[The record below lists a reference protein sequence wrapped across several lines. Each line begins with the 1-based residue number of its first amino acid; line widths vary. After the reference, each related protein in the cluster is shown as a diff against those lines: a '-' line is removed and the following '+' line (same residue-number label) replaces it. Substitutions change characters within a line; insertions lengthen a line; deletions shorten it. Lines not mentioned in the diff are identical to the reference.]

1 MNELDLEHDQ
11 GTPPIQI
18 LRREDASHLRPSWWS
33 NIDTAGIQKLLS
45 IAPGASVWMPGEGE
59 YLLVGHW
66 RHRPEVLNVVEL
78 VAIRFA
84 EELLSAAISQAKTSG
99 ARVLLAIE
107 MSERRSPAFYER
119 AGMELLET
127 VISWEIALGRSL
139 DDRQG
144 ALEIDLIDSLDGGA
158 LPELVAIDWN
168 AFPWLWRN
176 SEDEFR
182 DYFSQAGVEIHV
194 LRQNSMPIGYIGM
207 SVFPGWGHI
216 DRLAV
221 VRGKQGSGYGR
232 ALTQF
237 GLRRLRSLGATRV
250 GLSTQLRNTRSQDLY
265 AHMGFRR
272 QGSGDYRI
280 YGCPLWQND
289 TSDDLVMGA
298 M

>member
-107 MSERRSPAFYER
+107 MSERRSPAF
-119 AGMELLET
+119 L
-127 VISWEIALGRSL
+127 
-139 DDRQG
+139 
-144 ALEIDLIDSLDGGA
+144 
-158 LPELVAIDWN
+158 
-168 AFPWLWRN
+168 
-176 SEDEFR
+176 
-182 DYFSQAGVEIHV
+182 
-194 LRQNSMPIGYIGM
+194 
-207 SVFPGWGHI
+207 
-216 DRLAV
+216 
-221 VRGKQGSGYGR
+221 
-232 ALTQF
+232 
-237 GLRRLRSLGATRV
+237 
-250 GLSTQLRNTRSQDLY
+250 
-265 AHMGFRR
+265 
-272 QGSGDYRI
+272 
-280 YGCPLWQND
+280 
-289 TSDDLVMGA
+289 
-298 M
+298 